1 MSKLFC
7 FRFDVDTH
15 RCIRDGMPAL
25 SALAGKLDV
34 PFTFFVNMGRAVS
47 RSAVLGQL
55 ISESVP
61 SSAPDAAKYSA
72 RTKLGWRGYLEAAI
86 LNPKVGGSA
95 HEVIRQAHGA
105 GHEIGLHGGRNHAV
119 WQHEAGD
126 WDQARLEAEVD
137 AVLPALA
144 LLLGDDGPFGFASP
158 GWTTSA
164 LLPSVLAERGFRYVA
179 DLHGPEPDTTPE
191 LARAPSPVEV
201 VRPQLTGE
209 PGGVAYVEHLRAS
222 GLDDVAML
230 RRFEADLYRA
240 GPTVV
245 VYDHP
250 YYAGVR
256 ELPMVERMVAIA
268 RGAGYEVVP
277 LSAIAEAQAT

>member
-1 MSKLFC
+1 
-7 FRFDVDTH
+7 
-15 RCIRDGMPAL
+15 MPAL
-25 SALAGKLDV
+25 SALAGRLDA

-47 RSAVLGQL
+47 RSAVLGRL
-55 ISESVP
+55 IFSSVP
-61 SSAPDAAKYSA
+61 SAAPDAAKYSA
-72 RTKLGWRGYLEAAI
+72 RTKLGWRGYVEAAI
-86 LNPKVGGSA
+86 LNPKVGDAA

-126 WDQARLEAEVD
+126 WDRARLEAEVD
-137 AVLPALA
+137 AVLPTLA
-144 LLLGDDGPFGFASP
+144 RLLGDEGPFGFASP

-179 DLHGPEPDTTPE
+179 DLHGSEPETTSGLDP
-191 LARAPSPVEV
+191 APSPVEL
-201 VRPQLTGE
+201 VRTQMTGE

-222 GLDDVAML
+222 GLDDVAMV

-245 VYDHP
+245 AYDHP

-256 ELPMVERMVAIA
+256 ELPMVERMVSVA
-268 RGAGYEVVP
+268 RSAGYEVVP